1 MVFENMFKNIIFSLL
16 AVVVFPAC
24 ESSSN
29 QLLSAE
35 QAVKLRHMQTR
46 AFDTQDINKSTRVVM
61 ATLQDLEFVIEN
73 ADAELGIVNATK
85 LDGYQLKMTV
95 TIRPYGK
102 NEEQLLIRASAQ
114 HGLRALTDPEPYQNF
129 FTSLSKALFLEAQEV
144 K

>member
-1 MVFENMFKNIIFSLL
+1 MSIVASIQLTSGPNIQANMYEVANYFDEISKTKCK
-16 AVVVFPAC
+16 VVVLPENFALMPADD
-24 ESSSN
+24 
-29 QLLSAE
+29 LDFIKHAE
-35 QAVKLRHMQTR
+35 EEGNGPIQ
-46 AFDTQDINKSTRVVM
+46 
-61 ATLQDLEFVIEN
+61 EFVIEN